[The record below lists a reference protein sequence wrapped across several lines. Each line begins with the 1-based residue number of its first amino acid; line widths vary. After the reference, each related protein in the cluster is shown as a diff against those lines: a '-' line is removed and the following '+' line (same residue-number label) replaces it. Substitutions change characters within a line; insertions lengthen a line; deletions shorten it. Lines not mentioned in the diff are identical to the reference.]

1 MNIQCL
7 KMDDLNKIA
16 LDIKNR
22 RKILKITQNDLAEIS
37 SVSLRS
43 LKDIE
48 TGKGNPTLTQL
59 FKVLNSLGLK
69 IKIVTKYEND

>member
-1 MNIQCL
+1 
-7 KMDDLNKIA
+7 MDVLNRIA
-16 LDIKNR
+16 TEIKNK
-22 RKILKITQNDLAEIS
+22 RKELKITQNHLAEIS
-37 SVSLRS
+37 SVSFRS